1 MTTDTKKLRELLAEA
16 IGLKM
21 AGAPEHGK
29 YYRKEADAALATFRT
44 WLAENGLVV
53 VPREATDDMEVA
65 GTEDWLCERAMEDRA
80 LACWKAMIAA
90 APTGLEDSEAP

>member
-1 MTTDTKKLRELLAEA
+1 MSGTLREMLEKISNANDDMRYWRWIET
-16 IGLKM
+16 
-21 AGAPEHGK
+21 
-29 YYRKEADAALATFRT
+29 DAALATFRT
-44 WLAENGLVV
+44 WLAENGMVV

-90 APTGLEDSEAP
+90 APGSGLEDTP